1 MAKSVIHLVNQAK
14 NSRGITLNNQI
25 SDNLPK
31 IIGDERRIKQI
42 FINLLSN
49 AVKFTDY
56 DGTVGLNATLRGD
69 DGMQIKIT
77 DSGIGM
83 DEKEIEIALTKF
95 GQIDSEITREQEGT
109 GSGLPLTKGLVEAH
123 GGTLTIDSKL
133 GIGITVNVYLP
144 KERVI

>member
-1 MAKSVIHLVNQAK
+1 
-14 NSRGITLNNQI
+14 
-25 SDNLPK
+25 
-31 IIGDERRIKQI
+31 
-42 FINLLSN
+42 
-49 AVKFTDY
+49 
-56 DGTVGLNATLRGD
+56 
-69 DGMQIKIT
+69 
-77 DSGIGM
+77 M

-109 GSGLPLTKGLVEAH
+109 GSGLPLTKGLVEEH

>member
-1 MAKSVIHLVNQAK
+1 LAKFVIHLVNQAK

-56 DGTVGLNATLRGD
+56 DGTVDLNTTLRGD
-69 DGMQIKIT
+69 DGM
-77 DSGIGM
+77 
-83 DEKEIEIALTKF
+83 
-95 GQIDSEITREQEGT
+95 
-109 GSGLPLTKGLVEAH
+109 
-123 GGTLTIDSKL
+123 
-133 GIGITVNVYLP
+133 
-144 KERVI
+144 